1 MVLTILTRVRAF
13 VLYITF
19 LLDCIFFT
27 VPSLDPKPTT
37 LFGVAC
43 YRQIDVN
50 EYSSKTPDLT
60 RNSVQKSVVFLSSA
74 ALFGLIST
82 QLNDLTDAF
91 VAASSTERGYE
102 ILRSGFADIQTAV
115 DKAST
120 SPLYETELLRGLS
133 AVSFVRAYQRDAL
146 VLLKLLLLERKIL
159 FACDTTVNCLSTW
172 LLTLVSLIPGMLD
185 GGLAACTEVDDT
197 WVRQRACWPLATLS
211 QGHVGEMDSSAAT
224 SASAGTDDVD
234 GAGLNSGF
242 VDEDMRPTTTATLPE
257 PLHQQTRVAA
267 LRSAASNL
275 WSSVTKT
282 ASALSAHVRGTNE
295 TPIAP
300 QTNTVPTPN
309 PAQST
314 VSAHVDPYAA
324 LPPLE
329 DDGCVLN
336 LAFPTDDW
344 GLPLPIFSRSYL
356 FLPYVPLHA
365 LDMLLESR
373 KVGTD
378 ELATNTLAAGRRV
391 RGFLCGTTNPLLSQ
405 NTRLAEVIVQTL
417 PLPAASGHVIG
428 RVPGGGDVENEAPSE
443 ATGDPDAV
451 EAAEDAKPSMTNR
464 SSGVLS
470 KLMNRQPP
478 PIRLC
483 PPSEEASSKL
493 RSLPIPLARAAQ
505 LSRLDRVFI
514 DHLVHTAELWYAS
527 RALQQSDPLPA
538 PSLEVNVEEGGS
550 REPLDAQAC
559 AEVLSRFPE
568 LADLERWIRAQFGV
582 YVKSLLLTAEGRGGP
597 LADFNL
603 SYIACLRTTHAFLAW
618 RSQLVVSSIASQ
630 LANDALSLLDTEAN
644 GNHNVS
650 TVAPGTSA
658 NIVAKEAAEKIYAIS
673 SPLLHPGKH
682 FPSSDAT
689 DQIVTNLKQFGNLA
703 ADHGRRVM
711 NQWVNGFLKLGNFQ
725 SAKSSR

>member
-1 MVLTILTRVRAF
+1 MESANGIHL
-13 VLYITF
+13 
-19 LLDCIFFT
+19 
-27 VPSLDPKPTT
+27 S
-37 LFGVAC
+37 
-43 YRQIDVN
+43 
-50 EYSSKTPDLT
+50 
-60 RNSVQKSVVFLSSA
+60 SVQS
-74 ALFGLIST
+74 
-82 QLNDLTDAF
+82 
-91 VAASSTERGYE
+91 
-102 ILRSGFADIQTAV
+102 ILA
-115 DKAST
+115 
-120 SPLYETELLRGLS
+120 ELLRGLS

-172 LLTLVSLIPGMLD
+172 LLTLVSLIPGNGVSWIRQKSMLD

-559 AEVLSRFPE
+559 AEVLSRFPGMCEFHWKVDVVLVPFLAAVMKYRVSSFVFPE

-582 YVKSLLLTAEGRGGP
+582 YVKSLLLTAEGRGKSSVGLNSSILAGLKPSYQPRENVSFLRGP

-689 DQIVTNLKQFGNLA
+689 DQIVTNLKQ
-703 ADHGRRVM
+703 
-711 NQWVNGFLKLGNFQ
+711 
-725 SAKSSR
+725 